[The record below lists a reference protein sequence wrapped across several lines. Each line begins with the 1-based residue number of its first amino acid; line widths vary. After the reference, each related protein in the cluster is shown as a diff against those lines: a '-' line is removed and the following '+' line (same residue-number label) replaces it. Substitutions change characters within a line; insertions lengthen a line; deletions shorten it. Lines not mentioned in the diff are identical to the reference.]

1 MKIEIPAFVRELMQ
15 VLSGAGEESYIV
27 GGSLRDSLLG
37 KSPDDYDLATSA
49 DPARM
54 CEVFADYR
62 VIETG
67 LKHGTLTV
75 ICDGHPVEITAFRVD
90 GGYTD
95 SRHPD
100 SVSFTRSIE
109 EDLARRDFTVNAMA
123 YNCERGLV
131 DLFGGQEDLGARV
144 IRAVGEP
151 ERRFGEDAL
160 RIMRAFRF
168 SAQLGFEI
176 EKGTLLAA
184 ESCREGLYNIARE
197 RIATEFFKLLAS
209 DGAQSALLQMRD
221 SNILDCVLCG
231 RIPSERLISLVC
243 ELPRSAAAR
252 FGFLLCEYSEADARE
267 VIASL
272 KCSNEQKKTALA
284 AFRGASILVREQK
297 DTSRLL
303 CELGGNARYALCAS
317 IVLGLSARE
326 TLEWLESDHAPHSIS
341 ELAVN
346 GGDMMRIGFYG
357 RDIGEVLSYL
367 LSRAIDSP
375 EINDR
380 ESLLALAKEK
390 YREKEGIKDAR
401 ERYN

>member
-1 MKIEIPAFVRELMQ
+1 MKIEIPDYVSELMQ
-15 VLSGAGEESYIV
+15 ALSEASEEAYIV

-37 KSPDDYDLATSA
+37 ASPSDYDLATSA
-49 DPARM
+49 TPVRM
-54 CEVFADYR
+54 CEIFGNYR

-123 YNCERGLV
+123 YNRERGLV
-131 DLFGGQEDLGARV
+131 DLFGGQDDLDARI

-151 ERRFGEDAL
+151 SRRFGEDAL

-176 EKGTLLAA
+176 ENNTLLAA
-184 ESCREGLYNIARE
+184 EGCREGLYSIARE
-197 RIATEFFKLLAS
+197 RIATEFFKLIAS
-209 DGAQSALLQMRD
+209 DGARSSLFQMKR

-243 ELPRSAAAR
+243 EMPKNAAAR
-252 FGFLLCEYSEADARE
+252 LGFLLCEYSESDARE

-284 AFRGASILVREQK
+284 AFRGSKICIGEQK
-297 DTSRLL
+297 DVSRLL
-303 CELGGNARYALCAS
+303 SELAGNAEYALYAS
-317 IVLGLSARE
+317 IVLGGSDRE
-326 TLEWLESDHAPHSIS
+326 TLEWLERDSAPHSIS

-357 RDIGEVLSYL
+357 RDIGEVLAYL
-367 LSRAIDSP
+367 LSCAIDSP
-375 EINDR
+375 EKNNK
-380 ESLLALAKEK
+380 ESLMALAKEK
-390 YREKEGIKDAR
+390 YREKGE
-401 ERYN
+401 